1 MNIAVKLTAVLL
13 TLGVLAGCA
22 GQSKQ
27 TTDTYILC
35 STAGAVV
42 GGAGVGAVSSGVGAV
57 GGAVAG
63 AQLAT
68 MLCQT
73 GDEPEPEMAKEAP
86 VCEETPPA
94 GALTDEN
101 GCAFDTDN
109 DGVVD
114 GVDLCRNTPEGVA
127 VDRVGCPLQS
137 DGDAVADYE
146 DLCPNTPKGAIVDQD
161 GCPIGGEMLLSLTGV
176 NFGFDKATLTPE
188 AQMILDEAVEL
199 LRDTDEMIEVR
210 VEGHTDSIGTEQ
222 YNMQLSQERAEA
234 VVQYLS
240 DNGVNERLL
249 KPVGMGEGFPVATND
264 TAAGR
269 AENRRVDF
277 VVNN

>member
-1 MNIAVKLTAVLL
+1 MNIGVKLTAVLL

-22 GQSKQ
+22 GQDKR
-27 TTDTYILC
+27 TADTYLLC

-42 GGAGVGAVSSGVGAV
+42 GGSAVGAVSSGVGAV
-57 GGAVAG
+57 GGAVVG

-68 MLCQT
+68 MLCQP
-73 GDEPEPEMAKEAP
+73 GEEPAEPAQEAP

-94 GALTDEN
+94 GALLDEN
-101 GCAFDTDN
+101 GCAFDSDN

-127 VDRVGCPLQS
+127 VDNVGCPLQS

-161 GCPIGGEMLLSLTGV
+161 GCPIGGETLLSLTGV
-176 NFGFDKATLTPE
+176 NFEFDKSVLTVE
-188 AQMILDEAVEL
+188 AQNTLDEAVEL

-210 VEGHTDSIGTEQ
+210 VEGHTDSIGSEQ

-234 VVQYLS
+234 VVEYLS
-240 DNGVNERLL
+240 ENGVNDTLL
-249 KPVGMGEGFPVATND
+249 KAVGMGEGFPVASND
-264 TAAGR
+264 TKQGR

>member
-22 GQSKQ
+22 GQDKRTS
-27 TTDTYILC
+27 DTYLLC
-35 STAGAVV
+35 SAAGGVV
-42 GGAGVGAVSSGVGAV
+42 GGSTFGAVSGGAGAV
-57 GGAVAG
+57 GGAVVG

-68 MLCQT
+68 LLCQT
-73 GDEPEPEMAKEAP
+73 GEEEPAPAKEAP

-101 GCAFDTDN
+101 GCAFDSDN

-127 VDRVGCPLQS
+127 VDRVGCPLDS
-137 DGDAVADYE
+137 DRDAVADYK
-146 DLCPNTPKGAIVDQD
+146 DLCPNTPLGTIVDED
-161 GCPIGGEMLLSLTGV
+161 GCPIGGETLLSLTGV
-176 NFGFDKATLTPE
+176 NFEFDKSVLT
-188 AQMILDEAVEL
+188 AQAKNTLDEAVDL

-210 VEGHTDSIGTEQ
+210 VEGHTDSIGSEQ
-222 YNMQLSQERAEA
+222 YNMQLSQERADA

-240 DNGVNERLL
+240 DNGVNETLL
-249 KPVGMGEGFPVATND
+249 KPVGMGEGFPVASNETD
-264 TAAGR
+264 AGR

>member
-1 MNIAVKLTAVLL
+1 MNIGVKLTAVLL

-22 GQSKQ
+22 GQDKR

-35 STAGAVV
+35 STAGGIV
-42 GGAGVGAVSSGVGAV
+42 GGSAVGAVSGGAGAV
-57 GGAVAG
+57 GGAVVG

-68 MLCQT
+68 LLCQP
-73 GDEPEPEMAKEAP
+73 GEEPTEPAQEAP

-94 GALTDEN
+94 GALLDEN
-101 GCAFDTDN
+101 GCAFDSDN

-127 VDRVGCPLQS
+127 VDGVGCPLQS

-161 GCPIGGEMLLSLTGV
+161 GCPIGGETLLSLTGV
-176 NFGFDKATLTPE
+176 NFEFDKSVLTVE
-188 AQMILDEAVEL
+188 AQNTLDEAVEL

-210 VEGHTDSIGTEQ
+210 VEGHTDSIGSEQ

-234 VVQYLS
+234 VVQYLAE
-240 DNGVNERLL
+240 NGVNDTLL
-249 KPVGMGEGFPVATND
+249 KAVGMGEGFPVASND
-264 TAAGR
+264 TKQGR